1 MNLLKFMAR
10 DYPLEKIRNIG
21 IMAHIDAGKTT
32 ATERVLFYT
41 GKKHKIGETH
51 EGQAE
56 MDWMEQEKERGIT
69 ITSAAT
75 TNFWKGHKINIID
88 TPGHVDFTAEVER
101 ALRVLDGS
109 IAVFDGAAGVEPQS
123 ETVWHQ
129 ASKYSVPRICFINK
143 MDKIGADFNMSVQSI
158 KDRLTKD
165 AVVINV
171 PIGTEDS
178 LRGVV
183 DLFEKKAYEF
193 KGKWGEE
200 INEMEIPE
208 DMKEEVDKLRNEM
221 VEKIAECNEDL
232 MEKYL
237 NGEELTIEEL
247 KKGMRKGVICNE
259 IYPVLGGSALQNIG
273 VQLMLNAVIDFLPS
287 PLDVIDIEGMNPDNE
302 EEVIKVQADDSVP
315 FAGLAFK
322 VVTDPYVGKLC
333 FVRVYSGTLQKGS
346 YVLNVS
352 TGKKERI
359 ARLVRMHANHREDE
373 DIVYAGDIIAV
384 VGVKEVTT
392 GNTLCD
398 NSRPIILESMIF
410 PTPVIKIAIEPKSK
424 ADQEKMSIA
433 LQKLAEEDPTFKVES
448 DEETGQTLI
457 SGMGEL
463 HLNIIIDR
471 LKREFKVD
479 ANIGEPQVSYRETI
493 KKQAEAEGQYI
504 KQSGGRGQYGHC
516 YLRIETLEQGSGFE
530 FANKIKGGVI
540 PQEYIPAVEKG
551 AKEAMED
558 GVLVGYP
565 MVDIKATV
573 YDGSYH
579 DVDSSEVAFKMAS
592 VFAFKEA
599 VQKAD
604 PILLEPIMSVEVVTP
619 EEYMGN
625 VVGDL
630 NSRRG
635 QVGEMGDRSG
645 GLKVIS
651 SKVPLSEMFGYA
663 TQLRSMTQGRAN
675 YTMEFLH
682 YDEVPKNI
690 MEKIREAKG

>member
-1 MNLLKFMAR
+1 
-10 DYPLEKIRNIG
+10 
-21 IMAHIDAGKTT
+21 
-32 ATERVLFYT
+32 
-41 GKKHKIGETH
+41 
-51 EGQAE
+51 
-56 MDWMEQEKERGIT
+56 
-69 ITSAAT
+69 
-75 TNFWKGHKINIID
+75 
-88 TPGHVDFTAEVER
+88 
-101 ALRVLDGS
+101 
-109 IAVFDGAAGVEPQS
+109 
-123 ETVWHQ
+123 
-129 ASKYSVPRICFINK
+129 
-143 MDKIGADFNMSVQSI
+143 
-158 KDRLTKD
+158 
-165 AVVINV
+165 
-171 PIGTEDS
+171 
-178 LRGVV
+178 
-183 DLFEKKAYEF
+183 
-193 KGKWGEE
+193 
-200 INEMEIPE
+200 
-208 DMKEEVDKLRNEM
+208 
-221 VEKIAECNEDL
+221 
-232 MEKYL
+232 
-237 NGEELTIEEL
+237 
-247 KKGMRKGVICNE
+247 
-259 IYPVLGGSALQNIG
+259 
-273 VQLMLNAVIDFLPS
+273 MLNAVIDFLPS
-287 PLDVIDIEGMNPDNE
+287 PVDVVDIEGMNPDNE
-302 EEVIKVQADDSVP
+302 EEIIKVQADDDAP

-333 FVRVYSGTLQKGS
+333 FVRVYRGTLEKGTH
-346 YVLNVS
+346 VLNAS

-373 DIVYAGDIIAV
+373 DIVYSGDIIAV

-392 GNTLCD
+392 GHTLC
-398 NSRPIILESMIF
+398 NESQPIILESMKF
-410 PTPVIKIAIEPKSK
+410 PEPVIKIAIEPKSK
-424 ADQEKMSIA
+424 ADQEKMSVA
-433 LQKLAEEDPTFKVES
+433 LQKLAEEDPTFRVES
-448 DEETGQTLI
+448 NEETGQTLI

-516 YLRIETLEQGSGFE
+516 YLRIEPLEQGSGFE
-530 FANKIKGGVI
+530 FANEIKGGVI

-565 MVDIKATV
+565 MVDVKVTV

-604 PILLEPIMSVEVVTP
+604 PVLLEPIMDVEVVTP
-619 EEYMGN
+619 EDYMGN

-635 QVGEMGDRSG
+635 HVGEMSDRPG

-675 YTMEFLH
+675 YSMEFLH

-690 MEKIREAKG
+690 MEKIKEAKG

>member
-1 MNLLKFMAR
+1 M
-10 DYPLEKIRNIG
+10 EKIRNIG

-41 GKKHKIGETH
+41 GRKHKVGETH
-51 EGQAE
+51 EGAAD

-75 TNFWKGHKINIID
+75 TNFWKGHKVNIID

-109 IAVFDGAAGVEPQS
+109 VAVFDGAAGVEPQS

-143 MDKIGADFNMSVQSI
+143 MDKTGADFKMSVDSI
-158 KDRLTKD
+158 RERLTKN
-165 AVVINV
+165 AVIINI
-171 PIGTEDS
+171 PIGAEDT
-178 LRGVV
+178 LRGVI
-183 DLFEKKAYEF
+183 DLFEKRAYEF

-200 INEMEIPE
+200 MNETEIPE
-208 DMKEEVDKLRNEM
+208 EMKEEVDKLRDEM

-232 MEKYL
+232 MDKYL

-247 KKGMRKGVICNE
+247 KKGMRKGVVHNE
-259 IYPVLGGSALQNIG
+259 LYPVLGGSALQNIG
-273 VQLMLNAVIDFLPS
+273 VQLMLNAVIEFLPS
-287 PLDVIDIEGMNPDNE
+287 PLDVVDIEGMSPDNE
-302 EEVIKVQADDSVP
+302 EETIKVQADDDAP
-315 FAGLAFK
+315 FTGLAFK

-333 FVRVYSGTLQKGS
+333 FVRVYSGIVKKGTHI
-346 YVLNVS
+346 LNAS
-352 TGKKERI
+352 TGKKERV

-373 DIVYAGDIIAV
+373 DVVYAGDIIAV

-392 GNTLCD
+392 GHTLCD
-398 NSRPIILESMIF
+398 ESRPIILESMKF
-410 PTPVIKIAIEPKSK
+410 PEPVIKIAIEPKSK
-424 ADQEKMSIA
+424 ADQEKMSVA
-433 LQKLAEEDPTFKVES
+433 LQKLAEEDPTFKVETN
-448 DEETGQTLI
+448 EETGQTLI

-471 LKREFKVD
+471 LKREFKVG

-504 KQSGGRGQYGHC
+504 RQSGGRGQYGHC
-516 YLRIETLEQGSGFE
+516 LLRIDPLEQGAGFE
-530 FANKIKGGVI
+530 FGNQIKGGVI
-540 PQEYIPAVEKG
+540 PQEYIPAIEKG
-551 AKEAMED
+551 VKEAMED
-558 GVLVGYP
+558 GVIVGYP
-565 MVDIKATV
+565 MVDIKAVV

-592 VFAFKEA
+592 IFAFKEA
-599 VQKAD
+599 VGKAD
-604 PILLEPIMSVEVVTP
+604 PVLLEPIMSVEVVTP
-619 EEYMGN
+619 EEYMGS

-635 QVGEMGDRSG
+635 NVGEMGDRPG

-651 SKVPLSEMFGYA
+651 ANVPLSEMFGYA

-675 YTMEFLH
+675 YSMEFVH

-690 MEKIREAKG
+690 LEQIKESKG